1 VQPKEHIGYRRSAAV
16 PGLEILDCYNSSRQW
31 AFVSYAYAVSFGT
44 TWHGSA
50 RYRGRGGRVETDIAF
65 CNYPDEA
72 LVGAPDPGSA
82 GSMNVLLI
90 HDGLLR
96 EWVAEHQRCAV
107 RPEWRDIFQRMHPE
121 LWTKFQRLSESFVPE
136 SSALKLQSDATE
148 LAETLVRTFVAGE
161 ADVAPNAGP
170 AIRGTARMREC
181 LSESRFDVD
190 LETLAGVAGLSK
202 FHALRAFKRRY
213 GLTPYAYQMCL
224 RVRLVRALLLDG
236 MPPAEV
242 AAQCGFGDQSHMIR
256 QFKRVIGVTPTRF
269 ARSKTHADDAER
281 AIRRADARVARGNH
295 RRQ

>member
-1 VQPKEHIGYRRSAAV
+1 VQPKEHIGYRRSAV
-16 PGLEILDCYNSSRQW
+16 LPGLEILDCYNSAREW
-31 AFVSYAYAVSFGT
+31 ALVSYAYAVSFGT
-44 TWHGSA
+44 TWSGTAH
-50 RYRGRGGRVETDIAF
+50 YRGRTGDIEAGIAF

-72 LVGAPDPGSA
+72 LVGSPLPGSA

-96 EWVAEHQRCAV
+96 EWITEYQRRAA
-107 RPEWRDIFQRMHPE
+107 RPEWRGIFQRMRPE
-121 LWTKFQRLSESFVPE
+121 LWAKFQRLSDSFVPG
-136 SSALKLQSDATE
+136 SSPLRVQSDATE

-161 ADVAPNAGP
+161 ADVAPNPAP

-181 LSESRFDVD
+181 LSEGGFDVD
-190 LETLAGVAGLSK
+190 LDTLAQVAGLSK

-224 RVRLVRALLLDG
+224 RIRVVRALLLQG

-242 AAQCGFGDQSHMIR
+242 AAHCGFGDQSHMIR

-269 ARSKTHADDAER
+269 ARSKAHAHDADR
-281 AIRRADARVARGNH
+281 AIQRADVKLARGDR